1 MCSPSPGKTEEADGE
16 SPAPAGGVSPATRSG
31 GEAHVGPCAP
41 VHGSSTAHGGRKR
54 ERRRAALFRPEE
66 EDDGPRAA
74 IREKAGGF
82 VKN

>member
-1 MCSPSPGKTEEADGE
+1 MAEEGQVRRCRGQAVRAHLRTSKIVLQVRYAPLVLLHPSFAAGE
-16 SPAPAGGVSPATRSG
+16 
-31 GEAHVGPCAP
+31 H
-41 VHGSSTAHGGRKR
+41 HDGRKR

>member
-1 MCSPSPGKTEEADGE
+1 MHARGQAVRAHLRPSKIVLWVRYAPLVLLHPSFTVGE
-16 SPAPAGGVSPATRSG
+16 
-31 GEAHVGPCAP
+31 H
-41 VHGSSTAHGGRKR
+41 HGGRKR

-66 EDDGPRAA
+66 EDDGPRTA